1 MTENNPG
8 EILAAHVANIKFN
21 IGEAIVAAAHHA
33 GVSREVAHD
42 VFANALRPWL
52 RTQAVITDGRANNWR
67 VRVRLYAADRPNDV
81 IADSDPNSRPDAAGN
96 DVVNG
101 LPAVAELVATLAQA
115 WHGTPCVGLDSATL
129 RHKLKGLRPTLSRR
143 GGNATWRLDYR
154 TAVSAYLARVDIQR
168 EES

>member
-8 EILAAHVANIKFN
+8 EILAAHVDIAKR
-21 IGEAIVAAAHHA
+21 AIEEIIADAAAA
-33 GVSREVAHD
+33 SCVSVEVAHG

-52 RTQAVITDGRANNWR
+52 RTQAVITDGRTNNWR

-115 WHGTPCVGLDSATL
+115 WHGAPCVGLDSATL

-143 GGNATWRLDYR
+143 GGNAVWRLDYR
-154 TAVSAYLARVDIQR
+154 TAISSYLARVDIQR